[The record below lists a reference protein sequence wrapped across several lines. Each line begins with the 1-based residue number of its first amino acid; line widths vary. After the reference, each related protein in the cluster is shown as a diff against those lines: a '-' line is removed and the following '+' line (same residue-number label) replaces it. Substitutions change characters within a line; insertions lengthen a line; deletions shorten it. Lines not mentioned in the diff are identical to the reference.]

1 MALLGLDPDAPFG
14 LQSKAPETL
23 CVKENPVRNFE
34 THQNAGNSFKPSTV
48 SYGTQPVLEGYVHSI
63 PETSQAY
70 KRRRHEQTSATNIP
84 CPSNSGKFCQAPTH
98 HPCTVNPCP
107 IIQRK
112 NNESLEYAKRIA
124 LEKGMTHSMAEA
136 QKFIPVMSY
145 PSTVVTMTNNMAT
158 IQKHRDMS
166 GNTGPENSETKIYDL
181 INNVLKGEKQIT
193 SVFASVTDP
202 GAEQCSTNQSSRHT
216 YSNGSASRMSSHS
229 LPHERL

>member
-1 MALLGLDPDAPFG
+1 
-14 LQSKAPETL
+14 
-23 CVKENPVRNFE
+23 
-34 THQNAGNSFKPSTV
+34 
-48 SYGTQPVLEGYVHSI
+48 
-63 PETSQAY
+63 
-70 KRRRHEQTSATNIP
+70 
-84 CPSNSGKFCQAPTH
+84 
-98 HPCTVNPCP
+98 
-107 IIQRK
+107 
-112 NNESLEYAKRIA
+112 
-124 LEKGMTHSMAEA
+124 MTHSMAEA

-202 GAEQCSTNQSSRHT
+202 GAEQCTTNESSRKT
-216 YSNGSASRMSSHS
+216 YINGSACHMFSHS

>member
-1 MALLGLDPDAPFG
+1 MALLGLDPNAPFG

-48 SYGTQPVLEGYVHSI
+48 SYGMQPVLEGYVHSI

-84 CPSNSGKFCQAPTH
+84 CPSNSGKFCQ
-98 HPCTVNPCP
+98 
-107 IIQRK
+107 
-112 NNESLEYAKRIA
+112 SLEYAKRIA

-136 QKFIPVMSY
+136 QKFIPVISY

-158 IQKHRDMS
+158 IQKHSDMS

-202 GAEQCSTNQSSRHT
+202 GAEQCSTNQISRHT

-229 LPHERL
+229 LPHEGL

>member
-1 MALLGLDPDAPFG
+1 
-14 LQSKAPETL
+14 
-23 CVKENPVRNFE
+23 
-34 THQNAGNSFKPSTV
+34 
-48 SYGTQPVLEGYVHSI
+48 
-63 PETSQAY
+63 
-70 KRRRHEQTSATNIP
+70 
-84 CPSNSGKFCQAPTH
+84 
-98 HPCTVNPCP
+98 
-107 IIQRK
+107 
-112 NNESLEYAKRIA
+112 
-124 LEKGMTHSMAEA
+124 MTHSMAEA

-202 GAEQCSTNQSSRHT
+202 GAEQRCTNESSRNT
-216 YSNGSASRMSSHS
+216 YINGSACCMSPPS

>member
-23 CVKENPVRNFE
+23 CVKENPVTNFE

-48 SYGTQPVLEGYVHSI
+48 SYGMQPVLEGYVYSI

-84 CPSNSGKFCQAPTH
+84 CPSNSGKFCQ
-98 HPCTVNPCP
+98 
-107 IIQRK
+107 
-112 NNESLEYAKRIA
+112 SLEYAKRIA

-158 IQKHRDMS
+158 IQKHRVMP
-166 GNTGPENSETKIYDL
+166 GNTVPENSET
-181 INNVLKGEKQIT
+181 
-193 SVFASVTDP
+193 
-202 GAEQCSTNQSSRHT
+202 
-216 YSNGSASRMSSHS
+216 
-229 LPHERL
+229 

>member
-23 CVKENPVRNFE
+23 CVKENPVRNFG

-48 SYGTQPVLEGYVHSI
+48 SYGTQPVLEGYLHSI
-63 PETSQAY
+63 PETSQAC

-84 CPSNSGKFCQAPTH
+84 CPSN
-98 HPCTVNPCP
+98 
-107 IIQRK
+107 
-112 NNESLEYAKRIA
+112 LEYAKRIA

-136 QKFIPVMSY
+136 QKFIPVISY

>member
-23 CVKENPVRNFE
+23 CVKGNPVRNFE

-70 KRRRHEQTSATNIP
+70 KRRRHAQTSATNIP
-84 CPSNSGKFCQAPTH
+84 CPSNSGKFCQ
-98 HPCTVNPCP
+98 
-107 IIQRK
+107 
-112 NNESLEYAKRIA
+112 SLEYAKRIA

-136 QKFIPVMSY
+136 QKFIPVISY

-229 LPHERL
+229 LPHEGL